1 MGVKIDENDTSV
13 SHENMLSVEVL
24 SKEKRYLYGVVD
36 CLIKWGQPEGHG
48 LERMKEALDKL
59 KLKEQEIV

>member
-1 MGVKIDENDTSV
+1 MGVKIDETDTSV
-13 SHENMLSVEVL
+13 NHENMLGVEVL

-48 LERMKEALDKL
+48 LEKMKEALDKL
-59 KLKEQEIV
+59 RFKEQEIV

>member
-1 MGVKIDENDTSV
+1 
-13 SHENMLSVEVL
+13 MLSVEVL

-48 LERMKEALDKL
+48 LEKMKEALDKL
-59 KLKEQEIV
+59 RFKEQEIV